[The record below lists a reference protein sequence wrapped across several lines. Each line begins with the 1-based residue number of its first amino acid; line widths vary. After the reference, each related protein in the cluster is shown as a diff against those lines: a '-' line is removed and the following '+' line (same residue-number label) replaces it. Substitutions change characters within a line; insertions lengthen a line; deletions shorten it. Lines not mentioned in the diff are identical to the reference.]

1 MHGLKRPEPTQV
13 EWGLQLGLAE
23 ADHLRS
29 VVLQEIVDDLLF
41 GLLIKSSDIEG
52 NEFEL
57 FPFRSHF
64 REIAVDM
71 LSVPVWSIVSPVL
84 SVVCSTPSVILFLL
98 LGLSLRRGALG
109 WGLLSGIG
117 STGNIISHPVFLFRG
132 SSPRGIILF
141 GLVHHFLW
149 FLQV

>member
-13 EWGLQLGLAE
+13 EWALQLGLAE

-29 VVLQEIVDDLLF
+29 VVLQEIIDDLLF

-71 LSVPVWSIVSPVL
+71 LSVQVGDRISPVF
-84 SVVCSTPSVILFLL
+84 SVTTL
-98 LGLSLRRGALG
+98 
-109 WGLLSGIG
+109 
-117 STGNIISHPVFLFRG
+117 ISDAV
-132 SSPRGIILF
+132 SI
-141 GLVHHFLW
+141 FLW
-149 FLQV
+149 

>member
-13 EWGLQLGLAE
+13 EWALQLGLAE

-29 VVLQEIVDDLLF
+29 VVLQEIIDDLLF

-57 FPFRSHF
+57 FPFRSHL

-71 LSVPVWSIVSPVL
+71 LFVPVKDRTSSVSSVTTLISVAVSI
-84 SVVCSTPSVILFLL
+84 
-98 LGLSLRRGALG
+98 
-109 WGLLSGIG
+109 
-117 STGNIISHPVFLFRG
+117 
-132 SSPRGIILF
+132 
-141 GLVHHFLW
+141 FLW
-149 FLQV
+149 

>member
-13 EWGLQLGLAE
+13 KWALQLGLAE

-29 VVLQEIVDDLLF
+29 VVLQEIIDDLLL

-57 FPFRSHF
+57 TPFRSHF

-71 LSVPVWSIVSPVL
+71 LSVPVGSIVSPVL
-84 SVVCSTPSVILFLL
+84 SVVCSTPLVILFLL
-98 LGLSLRRGALG
+98 L
-109 WGLLSGIG
+109 
-117 STGNIISHPVFLFRG
+117 
-132 SSPRGIILF
+132 
-141 GLVHHFLW
+141 
-149 FLQV
+149 

>member
-52 NEFEL
+52 NEFKL
-57 FPFRSHF
+57 FPLRSHF
-64 REIAVDM
+64 REITADV
-71 LSVPVWSIVSPVL
+71 LSVPVGSIISPVL
-84 SVVCSTPSVILFLL
+84 SVSGPVIF
-98 LGLSLRRGALG
+98 A
-109 WGLLSGIG
+109 
-117 STGNIISHPVFLFRG
+117 VFVFR
-132 SSPRGIILF
+132 L
-141 GLVHHFLW
+141 
-149 FLQV
+149 

>member
-41 GLLIKSSDIEG
+41 GLLIKSSDIKG
-52 NEFEL
+52 DEFKL
-57 FPFRSHF
+57 TPFRSHF
-64 REIAVDM
+64 REITVDM
-71 LSVPVWSIVSPVL
+71 LSVPVGSIVSPVL

-98 LGLSLRRGALG
+98 L
-109 WGLLSGIG
+109 
-117 STGNIISHPVFLFRG
+117 
-132 SSPRGIILF
+132 
-141 GLVHHFLW
+141 
-149 FLQV
+149 